1 MANYR
6 KRNPSRGYR
15 DSSYT
20 DRRQD
25 YVYGNAVRRL
35 GVEPQRRETAAPV
48 PPRRVSRQVRK
59 NRSRA
64 MRISA
69 GYVAFLAI
77 AAVMGLVVCVQFL
90 QLRSQV
96 TVRSKNIT
104 AMQQELVTLKDENNT
119 KYNNIMDSVS
129 LEEVR
134 ERAINELGMIYAK
147 PGQVIEYQNPEND
160 YVKQY
165 ENIPENGVLAISG
178 KVSD

>member
-6 KRNPSRGYR
+6 KRNSGRGYR
-15 DSSYT
+15 DNGRA
-20 DRRQD
+20 DRQPT
-25 YVYGNAVRRL
+25 YIYGNTVRRL
-35 GVEPQRRETAAPV
+35 EPEPQRRETAQPE
-48 PPRRVSRQVRK
+48 PPKRASRQVRK
-59 NRSRA
+59 NRKRA
-64 MRISA
+64 MHMSA
-69 GYVAFLAI
+69 GYVAFLTI

-96 TVRSKNIT
+96 TTRSKNI
-104 AMQQELVTLKDENNT
+104 AAKQQELVSLKDENDT

-129 LEEVR
+129 LEQVR
-134 ERAINELGMIYAK
+134 ERALNDLGMVYAQ

-165 ENIPENGVLAISG
+165 EDIPQSGVLAISG